1 MRSRVG
7 VQPNS
12 RRTRLSIDLALRI
25 VAVFRCSLLAS
36 RARMWSGSNCRM
48 EVLHDFLQLN
58 TSRMQPIKKT
68 RPIQQPDPNRGGRHP
83 APNVMYL
90 PTPLHFTINERFTLN
105 VGLRKTVKLYID
117 LWAMQL
123 DEHVSLAREN
133 VLAVDSF
140 LTAFMFLY
148 RIFLSC

>member
-1 MRSRVG
+1 
-7 VQPNS
+7 
-12 RRTRLSIDLALRI
+12 
-25 VAVFRCSLLAS
+25 
-36 RARMWSGSNCRM
+36 
-48 EVLHDFLQLN
+48 
-58 TSRMQPIKKT
+58 
-68 RPIQQPDPNRGGRHP
+68 
-83 APNVMYL
+83 MYL

-117 LWAMQL
+117 LWTMQL